1 MTLLRN
7 ILFVRYFLI
16 RILITILFIFSIV
29 HILNAQPPNIKFRHL
44 KVKDGLSQS
53 WVTCIYQ
60 DSYGYMWFGTG
71 GNGLNKYNGYEFIV
85 YKNDPKDKNSLTNN
99 LINAIYEDSK
109 RNLWVATQIGLN
121 IYDRENDCFKGF
133 PGFQSSYIT
142 GFFEMADEMLLVA
155 SINNIYEINLKDNS
169 MDPYCDVSSGCLQD
183 IFVDAIVKDT
193 FGNLWLG
200 SSNGLYLID
209 ATNRSF
215 TVFHHD
221 DNDPSS
227 LSDDVIM
234 SISADTKGRIW
245 IGTENHGISLMKY
258 RNNNPLQPYFQN
270 FRSDPYD
277 ENSISDGSIRA
288 ILDDGKGNLWIGTE
302 NGGLDILDLDMLEK
316 GNCRFVH
323 FRNNI
328 NDETSISYNSIYSLF
343 QDDQGT
349 IWVGTYGNGLN
360 YYNELLFKFDFY
372 VHKKSSS
379 SNISNNIVNVIY
391 RGNEHIW
398 IGTEGGLNILNR
410 DSNTFEN
417 LKYYNNNRINI
428 ESNAVWA
435 LTEDRNGNL
444 WIGTWA
450 GGLSVY
456 YKKSGEF
463 VRFIHDADDPYSISS
478 NNVFGILEDIEG
490 TIWVATMNGGL
501 NKYDGKSNT
510 FRAYRVDF
518 AKERTISGDWVR
530 TLIESTYGEI
540 WVSTSSGVDLFNK
553 VTEEFLSFTH
563 DPDDS
568 TTISY
573 NGAISLFEDSK
584 RNIWLGTESGLNMF
598 IREDSTFIYYH
609 EKDGLPDNSIKGI
622 CEDDHGNL
630 WLSTNKGISK
640 FIDGINHP
648 KKPVFENFSM
658 NDGLQG
664 DEFNRRACFMD
675 EEGFLYF
682 GGTNGLNVFHPD
694 SLKKNSYIPPLIL
707 TDFLLFNKPVKID
720 SDESP
725 LTKHISMTDEIIL
738 SHKQSVITFQFAA
751 LSYLFPENN
760 QYKYLMDGFD
770 EHWNDVGTKREAT
783 YTNLDPGNYVFRV
796 IGSNNDGIWNSE
808 GIALKITIRP
818 PWYKTIVAI
827 IIEILL
833 IISILLAIYYFRV
846 NELQKQKNRLEKVVD
861 ERTTEIK
868 KKNEILHLQA
878 NELNETNIILEEKQQ
893 QIEEQNEMLLD
904 KTKKLNEINKLL
916 EKRQKFIR
924 NQAEKLIQ
932 TNDKLKT
939 LNATKDKFFSIIAHD
954 LKNPFNSIL
963 GFCEIILMKY
973 DSMKEEKKKQLIQVV
988 YDSAQNVFELLENL
1002 LQWSRS
1008 QTDTISFQP
1017 EEFIVNDIIQSNI
1030 VLTRNLVEE
1039 KNLKIEYNLQ
1049 KEIKVYADKNMIK
1062 TVVRNLITN
1071 AIKFTEEGG
1080 IFIEV
1085 AENKSQTEISIR
1097 DTGVGIDAGKLNS
1110 LFDIGGMQST
1120 QGTRGESGTG
1130 LGLILCKEFIQKN
1143 NGNIFV
1149 RSEIGKGSTFEFTL
1163 PAKKPDHEA

>member
-1 MTLLRN
+1 M
-7 ILFVRYFLI
+7 
-16 RILITILFIFSIV
+16 
-29 HILNAQPPNIKFRHL
+29 NIKFRHL

-99 LINAIYEDSK
+99 LINAIYEDSNRK
-109 RNLWVATQIGLN
+109 LWVATQIGLN
-121 IYDRENDCFKGF
+121 IYDRENDCFRDF
-133 PGFQSSYIT
+133 PGLQSSYIT
-142 GFFEMADEMLLVA
+142 GFYEMADKRLLVA

-169 MDPYCDVSSGCLQD
+169 VNPYCNVISGCIQD
-183 IFVDAIVKDT
+183 IFIDAIVKDT

-209 ATNRSF
+209 ALNRSY
-215 TVFHHD
+215 TIFHHD

-227 LSDDVIM
+227 LSDDAIM
-234 SISADTKGRIW
+234 SINADKKGRIW
-245 IGTENHGISLMKY
+245 IGTENQGLSLMKY
-258 RNNNPLQPYFQN
+258 RDNNPLQPYFQN
-270 FRSDPYD
+270 FRPDPYD
-277 ENSISDGSIRA
+277 ENSISGGSILTV
-288 ILDDGKGNLWIGTE
+288 LDDGKGNLWVGTE
-302 NGGLDILDLDMLEK
+302 NGGLDILDLDMLEE
-316 GNCRFVH
+316 GNSRFIH
-323 FRNNI
+323 FRNNMD
-328 NDETSISYNSIYSLF
+328 DETSISYNSIYSIF
-343 QDDQGT
+343 QDDQKT
-349 IWVGTYGNGLN
+349 IWIGTYGNGLN
-360 YYNELLFKFDFY
+360 YYNELLFKFDYY

-379 SNISNNIVNVIY
+379 RNISNNIVNVIY
-391 RGNEHIW
+391 RGEDYIW
-398 IGTEGGLNILNR
+398 VGTEGGLKILSEG
-410 DSNTFEN
+410 SNTFEDFT
-417 LKYYNNNRINI
+417 YYGKTKIDI
-428 ESNAVWA
+428 GSNAVWA
-435 LTEDRNGNL
+435 LMEDRYGNL

-456 YKKSGEF
+456 YRESGEF
-463 VRFIHDADDPYSISS
+463 VHFMHDADDPYSISS
-478 NNVFGILEDIEG
+478 NNVFDILEDREG
-490 TIWVATMNGGL
+490 IIWIATMNGGL
-501 NKYDGKSNT
+501 NKYDHKSNT
-510 FRAYRVDF
+510 FKAYRVDF

-530 TLIESTYGEI
+530 TMIESTYGEI
-540 WVSTSSGVDLFNK
+540 WVSTSSAVDLFNK
-553 VTEEFLSFTH
+553 ETEEFLSFTN

-584 RNIWLGTESGLNMF
+584 RNIWLGTESGLNLF
-598 IREDSTFIYYH
+598 KREDSTFIYYH
-609 EKDGLPDNSIKGI
+609 EKEGLPDNSIKGI

-630 WLSTNKGISK
+630 WLSTNRGISK

-648 KKPVFENFSM
+648 EKPVFENFNI

-664 DEFNRRACFMD
+664 NEFNRRACFMD
-675 EEGFLYF
+675 KDGFLYF

-720 SDESP
+720 TDESP
-725 LTKHISMTDEIIL
+725 LTKHISMTEEITL

-760 QYKYLMDGFD
+760 RYKYLMDGFD
-770 EHWNDVGTKREAT
+770 EQWNDVGTKREAT

-827 IIEILL
+827 VIEIVL

-846 NELQKQKNRLEKVVD
+846 NELQKQKIRLEKVVD

-963 GFCEIILMKY
+963 GFCEIILLKY

-1008 QTDTISFQP
+1008 QTDTIPFQP

-1030 VLTRNLVEE
+1030 ALTDNLVKE
-1039 KNLKIEYNLQ
+1039 KNLKIEHNLK

-1062 TVVRNLITN
+1062 TVIRNLITN
-1071 AIKFTEEGG
+1071 AIKFTQEGG

-1085 AENKSQTEISIR
+1085 TENKSQTEISIR
-1097 DTGVGIDAGKLNS
+1097 DTGVGIDADKLNS
-1110 LFDIGGMQST
+1110 LFDIGGMKST

-1149 RSEIGKGSTFEFTL
+1149 RSEIGKGSTFGFTL
-1163 PAKKPDHEA
+1163 PDKKPDHEA